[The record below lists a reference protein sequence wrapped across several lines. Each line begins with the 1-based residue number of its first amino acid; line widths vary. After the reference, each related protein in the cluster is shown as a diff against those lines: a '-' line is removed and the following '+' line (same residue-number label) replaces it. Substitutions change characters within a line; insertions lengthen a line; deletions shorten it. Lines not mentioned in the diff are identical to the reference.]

1 MTQPINT
8 VPIQP
13 MTKDKTQPSSP
24 AAVMYTPEYI
34 EHNVTVVDNYEYV
47 GMDEAPGIE

>member
-1 MTQPINT
+1 MTQPIKT
-8 VPIQP
+8 VPMQP
-13 MTKDKTQPSSP
+13 MTKETTEPSLS